1 MDRRV
6 QRGDQPVVQGSRP
19 QAVDEFSHGRRGRA
33 QVGGGTVDQVG
44 PTLGVGAVTGR
55 RELHTGPRK
64 ERPETVVQVI
74 AQPQALVLAGEN
86 QPFAGAL
93 HGK

>member
-1 MDRRV
+1 M
-6 QRGDQPVVQGSRP
+6 
-19 QAVDEFSHGRRGRA
+19 
-33 QVGGGTVDQVG
+33 
-44 PTLGVGAVTGR
+44 TGR